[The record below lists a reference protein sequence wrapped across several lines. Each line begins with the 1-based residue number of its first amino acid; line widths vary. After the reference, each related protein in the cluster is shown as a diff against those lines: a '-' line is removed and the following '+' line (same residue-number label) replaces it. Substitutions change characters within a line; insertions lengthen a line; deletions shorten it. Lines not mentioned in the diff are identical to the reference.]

1 MSGSQG
7 VKCNILIFSNINKTK
22 PKIILHDKL
31 YILALGTSF
40 DSEFNAYDIKFI
52 FKQFLKGNIK
62 IP

>member
-40 DSEFNAYDIKFI
+40 DSELNAYDIMFI
-52 FKQFLKGNIK
+52 FK
-62 IP
+62 